1 MSILILLILALSPG
15 LAIMLYIYLLDI
27 HEPEPIGQ
35 LVISFFY
42 GILSILLATGIIY
55 LIYQNLYL
63 DKGSFS
69 DMAIK
74 AFVIVAVVE
83 EGSKFLFIR
92 GILYRNKN
100 FNEPFDGIIYS
111 VMVAMGFALMENI
124 IYISYGDGG
133 TAIVRMFTAV
143 PAHALFAV
151 LMGYFLGIAKLE
163 NKHTGLYSLAAIV
176 VATLAHGIYDYF
188 LFISFVPGL
197 WIGAIVSL
205 IIGYF
210 VARKAIKI
218 HQDSSPFKVEEDS
231 EILP

>member
-1 MSILILLILALSPG
+1 MVVVTLLVLTLAPA
-15 LAIMLYIYLLDI
+15 LAIILYIYLKDI

-35 LVISFFY
+35 LAISFFY
-42 GILSILLATGIIY
+42 GVLSMLLATGITY
-55 LIYQNLYL
+55 LIYKNIHF
-63 DKGSFS
+63 DKESFS

-74 AFVIVAVVE
+74 AFIIVAVVE
-83 EGSKFLFIR
+83 EGTKFLFIR

-111 VMVAMGFALMENI
+111 VMVGMGFALTENI
-124 IYISYGDGG
+124 IYVSNGDGG

-151 LMGYFLGIAKLE
+151 LMGFFLGGAKLE
-163 NKHTGLYSLAAIV
+163 HKHTGLYSLAALA

-188 LFISFVPGL
+188 IFLSFVPGL
-197 WIGAIVSL
+197 WIGAIMSL

-210 VARKAIKI
+210 ISQKAMKI
-218 HQDSSPFKVEEDS
+218 HQDASPFKNQEE
-231 EILP
+231 EKKE

>member
-1 MSILILLILALSPG
+1 MGIVTLLILALSPG
-15 LAIMLYIYLLDI
+15 LVIILYIYLQDI
-27 HEPEPIGQ
+27 HEPEPISQ
-35 LVISFFY
+35 LAIGFGY
-42 GILSILLATGIIY
+42 GILSMLLATGVTY
-55 LIYQNLYL
+55 LIYKNIHF
-63 DKGSFS
+63 DRESFS

-74 AFVIVAVVE
+74 AFIIVAVVE

-111 VMVAMGFALMENI
+111 VMVGMGFALTENI
-124 IYISYGDGG
+124 IYVFNGDGG
-133 TAIVRMFTAV
+133 TAIVRMFSAV

-163 NKHTGLYSLAAIV
+163 NKHTGLYSFAAIV

-197 WIGAIVSL
+197 WIGAAVSL
-205 IIGYF
+205 IICYF
-210 VARKAIKI
+210 ISRKAIKI
-218 HQDSSPFKVEEDS
+218 HQDSSPFKVEDDDE
-231 EILP
+231 E

>member
-1 MSILILLILALSPG
+1 MGILMLLILALSPG
-15 LAIMLYIYLLDI
+15 LAIILYVYLQDI

-35 LVISFFY
+35 LAIGFLY
-42 GILSILLATGIIY
+42 GILSMLLATGIIY
-55 LIYQNLYL
+55 LIYENIHFDGKSL
-63 DKGSFS
+63 S

-74 AFVIVAVVE
+74 AFVVVAVIE
-83 EGSKFLFIR
+83 EVAKFAFIR

-111 VMVAMGFALMENI
+111 VMVGMGFALMENV
-124 IYISYGDGG
+124 IYIMNGDGG

-151 LMGYFLGIAKLE
+151 IMGYFLGIAKLDH
-163 NKHTGLYSLAAIV
+163 KHTGWYSLAALV
-176 VATLAHGIYDYF
+176 AATLAHGIYDYF
-188 LFISFVPGL
+188 IFISFIPGL

-210 VARKAIKI
+210 LARKAMKI
-218 HQDSSPFKVEEDS
+218 HQDSSPFKAEE
-231 EILP
+231 EEN